1 MENAVAATTLLNV
14 LEKIRTTDGTDL
26 KTTDYTD

>member
-14 LEKIRTTDGTDL
+14 LEKIRTTDDTDL
-26 KTTDYTD
+26 KTTD